1 MLWRVSLH
9 RLGAKIKIVAII
21 EYDDVKVVLKL
32 NRVIRVKVRERKKE
46 LYIDAA
52 RDTGHVMSCH
62 N

>member
-1 MLWRVSLH
+1 MH